1 MRRRTWFQIALVML
15 LPSILLGQ
23 WLIRVPGSYLAFLKG
38 SDIAG
43 IGKILDLS
51 GGVLRMEVDHYWLGD
66 QGTNVI
72 EIQRVCLGPFPNI
85 DSITGSTAVF
95 FAMTNE
101 WRSAFYTP
109 ISNFPVD
116 FEDSW
121 EYSLALTNCGPV
133 CAPRFGLVE
142 YPSLFSVGSN
152 DVEVVNFFS
161 NFVQSVFIAR
171 DHGLYYRTLRDAL
184 RSPSPSMRE
193 CRVMS
198 VLPMYSVSF
207 HADETNLVE
216 MLYDPLLPGRF
227 RYDALFYLQKR
238 HGWPATNTVPEL

>member
-1 MRRRTWFQIALVML
+1 MRRRTWLQLALFML
-15 LPSILLGQ
+15 LPSFLMGQ
-23 WLIRVPGSYLAFLKG
+23 WLIRVPPSYLALLKG

-51 GGVLRMEVDHYWLGD
+51 DGVLRMEVDHYWLGD

-72 EIQRVCLGPFPNI
+72 EIQRVCLDPSPDI
-85 DSITGSTAVF
+85 DSIVGSTAVF

-101 WRSAFYTP
+101 WKSAFYTP
-109 ISNFPVD
+109 TSNFPAD

-142 YPSLFSVGSN
+142 YPSLFSAGSN
-152 DVEVVNFFS
+152 DVEVVSFCS
-161 NFVQSVFIAR
+161 NFVESVFITR

-184 RSPSPSMRE
+184 RSKSPAMLE
-193 CRVMS
+193 FKAMS
-198 VLPMYSVSF
+198 GLPMEAILARGSEANF
-207 HADETNLVE
+207 VE
-216 MLYDPLLPGRF
+216 MLYDPLLPDFF
-227 RYDALFYLQKR
+227 RRGALFQLKKR
-238 HGWPATNTVPEL
+238 FGWPATNTVPEP